1 MTSTNTNP
9 DLESPTATAGVQ
21 AAAVVDAPA
30 ADPRRWVAFI
40 IMTVATFMDMLDGS
54 IVNVAL
60 PAIQHGMGA
69 SFVQLQ
75 WITAGYVFAF
85 ALTLITGGRLGDIY
99 GRRKMFQLGVLG
111 FVVTSFLCGIAV
123 NPEMLVI
130 SRLAQGLAAGLMVP
144 QVMSIIHVT
153 FPDKEKGA
161 VFAIQGT
168 IGGLAA
174 TIAPLVGGLLVAWNV
189 FGWDWRTIFLVNV
202 PIGIIGYVLG
212 WKYINESKAPYK
224 IRLDLI
230 GVVLATVSLTALLF
244 PLTFGRE
251 LHWPAWGFVLMAAS
265 VVGFIGFIAYE
276 RAKQRKDGM
285 PLIPLSLFKS
295 RSFSAALA
303 LMLGMF
309 TFTGMFMLAL
319 YLFLQEGLG
328 FSPLRTGV
336 TLLAFCIGAFITASA
351 SVVALVPKFGRAVL
365 QVGAVVIAIGV
376 AVMLLTVSP
385 DITSWGLVPGLL
397 LIGLGFGMTA
407 TPIALFALQEVP
419 HQDAGAA
426 SGLINTK
433 QQLGFAV
440 GISVVTLAFFAPLAS
455 QGATN
460 VDSLAPQVRQEL
472 VAAGVAEGKAD
483 ELTNAFKV
491 CGSNNFAGTPEA
503 GAAAC
508 TTLQNDAQAKAIA
521 DRYTHQAAGESFT
534 GAFRTTLYVGFGF
547 AALALLLASFLPRW
561 LKQEEWGAPAED
573 AAEEGAEDTAKA

>member
-9 DLESPTATAGVQ
+9 DLESPPATAAAQ
-21 AAAVVDAPA
+21 AAEVVDAPSA
-30 ADPRRWVAFI
+30 ADPRRWIAFI

-99 GRRKMFQLGVLG
+99 GRRRMFQLGVLG

-174 TIAPLVGGLLVAWNV
+174 TIAPLVGGVLVAANIFNWE
-189 FGWDWRTIFLVNV
+189 WRTIFLVNV
-202 PIGIIGYVLG
+202 PIGLIGYVLG
-212 WKYINESKAPYK
+212 WKYINESKAPSR

-230 GVVLATVSLTALLF
+230 GVVIATVSLTALLF

-265 VVGFIGFIAYE
+265 VVGFIGFVAYE

-285 PLIPLSLFKS
+285 PLVPLSLFKS

-309 TFTGMFMLAL
+309 SFTGMFMLAL
-319 YLFLQEGLG
+319 YLYLQEGLG

-351 SVVALVPKFGRAVL
+351 SVIALVPKFGRAVL
-365 QVGAVVIAIGV
+365 QVGAVVIAVGV
-376 AVMLLTVSP
+376 AVLLFSVSP

-419 HQDAGAA
+419 HEDAGAA

-455 QGATN
+455 HGATN
-460 VDSLAPQVRQEL
+460 AESLAPQVRQEL
-472 VAAGVAEGKAD
+472 VTAGVADAKAT
-483 ELTNAFKV
+483 ELAGAFQT
-491 CGSNNFAGTPEA
+491 CAATTFSGTPD
-503 GAAAC
+503 AAAC
-508 TTLQNDAQAKAIA
+508 GAVQADPQAKAIA
-521 DRYTHQAAGESFT
+521 DKYSHQAAGQSFT
-534 GAFRTTLYVGFGF
+534 DAFRTTLYVGFGF

-561 LKQEEWGAPAED
+561 LKQEEWGAPAEEG
-573 AAEEGAEDTAKA
+573 AEEGSEETAKA

>member
-9 DLESPTATAGVQ
+9 DLESPPATAAAQ
-21 AAAVVDAPA
+21 AAEVVDAPA
-30 ADPRRWVAFI
+30 ADPRRWAAFI

-99 GRRKMFQLGVLG
+99 GRRRMFQLGVLG
-111 FVVTSFLCGIAV
+111 FVITSFLCGVAA
-123 NPEMLVI
+123 NPEMLVA

-174 TIAPLVGGLLVAWNV
+174 TIAPLVGGLLVAANI
-189 FGWDWRTIFLVNV
+189 FGWEWRTVFLVNV
-202 PIGIIGYVLG
+202 PIGLIGYALG
-212 WKYINESKAPYK
+212 WKFINESKAPYK
-224 IRLDLI
+224 IRLDLV

-251 LHWPAWGFVLMAAS
+251 LHWPAWSFVLMAAS
-265 VVGFIGFIAYE
+265 VVGFLVFIAYE

-285 PLIPLSLFKS
+285 PLVPLSLFKS

-319 YLFLQEGLG
+319 YLFMQEGLG

-351 SVVALVPKFGRAVL
+351 SVIALVPKFGRAVL

-376 AVMLLTVSP
+376 TVFLLTLSP
-385 DITSWGLVPGLL
+385 DVTSWGMVPGLL

-455 QGATN
+455 NGAAN
-460 VDSLAPQVRQEL
+460 AESLAPQVRQEL
-472 VAAGVAEGKAD
+472 VAAGVADGKAD
-483 ELTNAFKV
+483 ELAGAFKA
-491 CGSNNFAGTPEA
+491 CTTNNLAGTPEA
-503 GAAAC
+503 AAAAC
-508 TTLQNDAQAKAIA
+508 ATLQQDGQAKAIA
-521 DRYTHQAAGESFT
+521 DKYTQQAASTSFT
-534 GAFRTTLYVGFGF
+534 DAFRTTLYVGFGF

-561 LKQEEWGAPAED
+561 LKQEEWGAPAE
-573 AAEEGAEDTAKA
+573 EGSGEPAKA

>member
-9 DLESPTATAGVQ
+9 DLESPPATAAAQ

-30 ADPRRWVAFI
+30 ADPRRWAAFI

-111 FVVTSFLCGIAV
+111 FVVTSFLCGIAT
-123 NPEMLVI
+123 NPEMLVA

-174 TIAPLVGGLLVAWNV
+174 TIAPLVGGLLVAWNI

-202 PIGIIGYVLG
+202 PIGLIGYALG
-212 WKYINESKAPYK
+212 WKYINESKAPQR

-285 PLIPLSLFKS
+285 PLVPLSLFKS

-319 YLFLQEGLG
+319 YLFLQQGLG

-336 TLLAFCIGAFITASA
+336 TLLAFCVGAFITASA
-351 SVVALVPKFGRAVL
+351 SVIALVPKFGRAVL

-376 AVMLLTVSP
+376 AVMLLTISP
-385 DITSWGLVPGLL
+385 DVTSWGLVPGLL

-440 GISVVTLAFFAPLAS
+440 GISIVTLAFFAPLAS
-455 QGATN
+455 NGATN
-460 VDSLAPQVRQEL
+460 VESLAPQVRQEL

-491 CGSNNFAGTPEA
+491 CGANNFAGTPEA

-508 TTLQNDAQAKAIA
+508 TALQQDAQAKAVV
-521 DRYTHQAAGESFT
+521 DRYTKQAAGESFT

-561 LKQEEWGAPAED
+561 LKQEEWGAPAEES
-573 AAEEGAEDTAKA
+573 AEGSEEPAKA

>member
-1 MTSTNTNP
+1 
-9 DLESPTATAGVQ
+9 
-21 AAAVVDAPA
+21 
-30 ADPRRWVAFI
+30 
-40 IMTVATFMDMLDGS
+40 MTVATFMDMLDGS

-99 GRRKMFQLGVLG
+99 GRRRMFQLGVLG
-111 FVVTSFLCGIAV
+111 FVITSFLCGVAA
-123 NPEMLVI
+123 NPEMLVA

-174 TIAPLVGGLLVAWNV
+174 TIAPLVGGLLVAANI
-189 FGWDWRTIFLVNV
+189 FGWEWRTVFLVNV
-202 PIGIIGYVLG
+202 PIGLIGYALG
-212 WKYINESKAPYK
+212 WKFINESKAPYK
-224 IRLDLI
+224 IRLDLV

-251 LHWPAWGFVLMAAS
+251 LHWPAWSFVLMAAS
-265 VVGFIGFIAYE
+265 VVGFLGFIAYE
-276 RAKQRKDGM
+276 RAKQRRDGM
-285 PLIPLSLFKS
+285 PLVPLSLFKS

-319 YLFLQEGLG
+319 YLFMQEGLG

-351 SVVALVPKFGRAVL
+351 SVIALVPKFGRAVL

-376 AVMLLTVSP
+376 TVFLLMLSP
-385 DITSWGLVPGLL
+385 DVTSWGMVPGLL

-440 GISVVTLAFFAPLAS
+440 GISVVTLAFFAPLAAN
-455 QGATN
+455 GTAN
-460 VDSLAPQVRQEL
+460 AESLAPQVRQEL
-472 VAAGVAEGKAD
+472 VAAGVADARAD
-483 ELTNAFKV
+483 ELAGAFKV
-491 CGSNNFAGTPEA
+491 CTTNNLAGTPEA
-503 GAAAC
+503 AAAAC
-508 TTLQNDAQAKAIA
+508 ATLQQDGQAKAIA
-521 DRYTHQAAGESFT
+521 DKYTQQAANTSFT
-534 GAFRTTLYVGFGF
+534 DAFRTTLYVGFGF

-561 LKQEEWGAPAED
+561 LKQEEWGA
-573 AAEEGAEDTAKA
+573 AAEESAEDGAEEPAKA